1 MYNALLE
8 KLKSGECL
16 SVRLKR
22 GNTYRFGENNSCIIK
37 INANQMWGAFLNE
50 NSIILVRNNYCRLNL
65 LQSAPYL
72 DFIVES
78 N

>member
-8 KLKSGECL
+8 KLKSGEYL

-37 INANQMWGAFLNE
+37 INANQIWAAFLNE
-50 NSIILVRNNYCRLNL
+50 NSIILVRDNVKIKI
-65 LQSAPYL
+65 SL
-72 DFIVES
+72 DLFLADWEEKK
-78 N
+78 

>member
-50 NSIILVRNNYCRLNL
+50 NSIILVRNNVNIKI
-65 LQSAPYL
+65 SL
-72 DFIVES
+72 DLFLADWEEKK
-78 N
+78 

>member
-22 GNTYRFGENNSCIIK
+22 GHTYRFGENNSCIIK
-37 INANQMWGAFLNE
+37 INANQIWGAFLNE
-50 NSIILVRNNYCRLNL
+50 NSIILVRNNVKIKI
-65 LQSAPYL
+65 SL
-72 DFIVES
+72 DLFLADWEEKK
-78 N
+78 

>member
-50 NSIILVRNNYCRLNL
+50 NSIILIRNNVKIKI
-65 LQSAPYL
+65 SL
-72 DFIVES
+72 DLFLADWEEKK
-78 N
+78 

>member
-1 MYNALLE
+1 MYNELLE

-16 SVRLKR
+16 SVRIKR

-50 NSIILVRNNYCRLNL
+50 NSIILVRNNVKIKI
-65 LQSAPYL
+65 SL
-72 DFIVES
+72 DLFLADWEEKK
-78 N
+78 

>member
-37 INANQMWGAFLNE
+37 INANQIWGAFLNE
-50 NSIILVRNNYCRLNL
+50 NSIILVRNNVKIKI
-65 LQSAPYL
+65 SL
-72 DFIVES
+72 DLFLADWEEKK
-78 N
+78 

>member
-50 NSIILVRNNYCRLNL
+50 NSIILIRNNIKIKI
-65 LQSAPYL
+65 SL
-72 DFIVES
+72 DLFLADWEEKK
-78 N
+78 

>member
-1 MYNALLE
+1 MYNELLE

-50 NSIILVRNNYCRLNL
+50 NSIILVRDIVKIKI
-65 LQSAPYL
+65 SL
-72 DFIVES
+72 DLFLADWEEKK
-78 N
+78 

>member
-1 MYNALLE
+1 MYNELLE

-16 SVRLKR
+16 FVRLKR

-50 NSIILVRNNYCRLNL
+50 NSIILVRNNIKIKI
-65 LQSAPYL
+65 SL
-72 DFIVES
+72 DLFLADWEEKK
-78 N
+78 

>member
-50 NSIILVRNNYCRLNL
+50 NSIILVRNNVKIKI
-65 LQSAPYL
+65 SL
-72 DFIVES
+72 DLFLADWEEKK
-78 N
+78 

>member
-1 MYNALLE
+1 MYNELLE

-50 NSIILVRNNYCRLNL
+50 NSIILVRNNVKIKI
-65 LQSAPYL
+65 SL
-72 DFIVES
+72 DLFLADWEEKK
-78 N
+78 

>member
-16 SVRLKR
+16 SVRLKH

-50 NSIILVRNNYCRLNL
+50 NSIILVRNNVKIKISIDLFL
-65 LQSAPYL
+65 A
-72 DFIVES
+72 DWEEKK
-78 N
+78 